1 MNIKALRAF
10 RAVVAEG
17 SVIGASRTMN
27 LSQPAVSRLL
37 ALLEGELRLTLFL
50 RVRRR
55 LVLTDEG
62 RAFLREAGR
71 ILANLDEIPRIAD
84 EIRASRVKRLRVV
97 SMPRAALSVI
107 CPAVAN
113 LARDHPDVEI
123 SLDLRTRRDL
133 ELWIGG
139 KEYDVGFG
147 NVPVL
152 HHSVRSVALVRARLE
167 LLLPAGHRLACRDRL
182 TVEDLAGE
190 AVIAQFPGLLLRKQM
205 DELFHASEMH
215 IPYRLQTAS
224 SQMASHLVANGAG
237 VTIID
242 RLSAATIDPQKV
254 VLRPLD
260 PERWVSFGVILPKDE
275 EAAPL
280 TELMIDY
287 IRREIAKRLVPGV
300 VEQPSSAQGETAL
313 ARNRETA
320 PLSS

>member
-10 RAVVAEG
+10 RAIVTEG
-17 SVIGASRTMN
+17 SVVGASRAMN

-37 ALLEGELRLTLFL
+37 ALLEAELRLPLFH

-55 LVLTDEG
+55 MILTEEG
-62 RAFLREAGR
+62 RAFVREAGR

-84 EIRASRVKRLRVV
+84 EIRSSRVKRLRVV
-97 SMPRAALSVI
+97 TMPRAALSVV

-113 LARDHPDVEI
+113 LTREHPDVEI

-139 KEYDVGFG
+139 KEYDIGFG

-152 HHSVRSVALVRARLE
+152 HPSVRSIPLVRVRLE
-167 LLLPAGHRLACRDRL
+167 LLLPVGHPLSRRERL

-215 IPYRLQTAS
+215 ISYRLQTSS

-242 RLSAATIDPQKV
+242 RLSAATLDPREV

-260 PERWVSFGVILPKDE
+260 PERWVSFGVILPKNDE
-275 EAAPL
+275 TEPL
-280 TELMIDY
+280 TELMIEY
-287 IRREIAKRLVPGV
+287 LRREIDDQLVPGI
-300 VEQPSSAQGETAL
+300 VERPRDPRAVAAGGD
-313 ARNRETA
+313 
-320 PLSS
+320 

>member
-10 RAVVAEG
+10 RAVVTEG
-17 SVIGASRTMN
+17 SVIAASRALN

-37 ALLEGELRLTLFL
+37 ALLEAELRLTLFH

-97 SMPRAALSVI
+97 SMPRAALSVV
-107 CPAVAN
+107 CPAVARI
-113 LARDHPDVEI
+113 AREHPDIEV

-139 KEYDVGFG
+139 KEYDIGFG

-152 HHSVRSVALVRARLE
+152 HHSVRSVPLVRARLE
-167 LLLPAGHRLACRDRL
+167 MLLPADHPLAERDRL

-190 AVIAQFPGLLLRKQM
+190 EIIAQFPGLLLRKQM
-205 DELFHASEMH
+205 DELFHACEMH
-215 IPYRLQTAS
+215 IPYRLQTSS

-237 VTIID
+237 MTIID
-242 RLSAATIDPQKV
+242 RLSAATIDPRKV
-254 VLRPLD
+254 VLRRLD
-260 PERWVSFGVILPKDE
+260 PERWVSFGVILPKNE
-275 EAAPL
+275 EADPL
-280 TELMIDY
+280 ATLMIDY
-287 IRREIAKRLVPGV
+287 LRREIATRLVPGV
-300 VEQPSSAQGETAL
+300 VETPV
-313 ARNRETA
+313 
-320 PLSS
+320 

>member
-1 MNIKALRAF
+1 MNVKALRAF
-10 RAVVAEG
+10 RAVVTEG
-17 SVIGASRTMN
+17 SVIGASRAMN

-37 ALLEGELRLTLFL
+37 ALLEGELRLQLFH

-55 LVLTDEG
+55 LILTEEG
-62 RAFLREAGR
+62 RAFVREAGR

-97 SMPRAALSVI
+97 SMPRAALSVV
-107 CPAVAN
+107 CPAVARI
-113 LARDHPDVEI
+113 AREHPDVEV

-152 HHSVRSVALVRARLE
+152 HHSVRSLALVRARLE
-167 LLLPAGHRLACRDRL
+167 MLLPAGHPLAARERL
-182 TVEDLAGE
+182 TVEDLTGQE
-190 AVIAQFPGLLLRKQM
+190 IIAQFPGLLLRKQM

-215 IPYRLQTAS
+215 IPYRLQTSS

-237 VTIID
+237 MTIID
-242 RLSAATIDPQKV
+242 RLSAATIDPEKV
-254 VLRPLD
+254 VLRRLD

-275 EAAPL
+275 EVDPL

-287 IRREIAKRLVPGV
+287 LRREIAARLVPGI
-300 VEQPSSAQGETAL
+300 VELPGD
-313 ARNRETA
+313 
-320 PLSS
+320 